1 MTCKE
6 KSEGQR
12 QVTTCRGNLFNLSI
26 QVKTALLNFTG
37 ISNSKRIGEG
47 DE

>member
-12 QVTTCRGNLFNLSI
+12 YVTTCKGNLFNLSI
-26 QVKTALLNFTG
+26 QVKTAFLDFTG
-37 ISNSKRIGEG
+37 IYNSKGIGKG